1 MHSREGVCQKEY
13 RCSQIQTERGD
24 KTMTVE
30 LVDKMGTDLSVV
42 NAARVSYSKTKK
54 TFEQSDEKLIKYL
67 AEHEHWSPFAHASL
81 QFRIKAPI
89 FVARQLVKHQVGLVW
104 NEVSRRYV
112 DHAPEL
118 YRPDSW
124 RGRPQNSKQGSD
136 GEVKLDQT
144 IEHNMETTMESCLIL
159 YNSLLQKGV
168 APEQARMVLPQS
180 MMTEWI
186 WSGTVYA
193 FARVC
198 NLRCKP
204 DTQKETQDVA
214 NVIDKLADEAFP
226 YCWKYLRK

>member
-1 MHSREGVCQKEY
+1 MEVK
-13 RCSQIQTERGD
+13 
-24 KTMTVE
+24 

-42 NAARVSYSKTKK
+42 NAARVSYAKIKEVFDEK
-54 TFEQSDEKLIKYL
+54 DEKLIKYL
-67 AEHEHWSPFAHASL
+67 ATHEHWSPFAHASL
-81 QFRIKAPI
+81 QFRIKAPV

-112 DHAPEL
+112 DDAPEL
-118 YRPDSW
+118 FEPTSW

-144 IEHNMETTMESCLIL
+144 LEHNMETTMESCLIL
-159 YNSLLQKGV
+159 YNALLQKGV

-180 MMTEWI
+180 MMTEWY
-186 WSGTVYA
+186 WSGTLYA

-204 DTQKETQDVA
+204 DTQRETQDVA
-214 NVIDKLADEAFP
+214 NQIDKLAREAFP
-226 YCWKYLRK
+226 HSWKHLRKI

>member
-1 MHSREGVCQKEY
+1 MEVTL
-13 RCSQIQTERGD
+13 I
-24 KTMTVE
+24 
-30 LVDKMGTDLSVV
+30 DKMGTDLSVV
-42 NAARVSYSKTKK
+42 NAARVSYAKTKDSFDVVK
-54 TFEQSDEKLIKYL
+54 DEKLIKYL

-112 DHAPEL
+112 DDAPEL
-118 YRPDSW
+118 YKPDAW

-136 GEVKLDQT
+136 GEVKLDPT
-144 IEHNMETTMESCLIL
+144 INHNMETTMESCLIL

-180 MMTEWI
+180 MMTEWY
-186 WSGTVYA
+186 WSGTLYA

-214 NVIDKLADEAFP
+214 NEIDKLTEDAFP
-226 YCWKYLRK
+226 RSWKYLRK

>member
-1 MHSREGVCQKEY
+1 
-13 RCSQIQTERGD
+13 
-24 KTMTVE
+24 MTVI
-30 LVDKMGTDLSVV
+30 LLDKMGTDLSVV
-42 NAARVSYSKTKK
+42 NAARVSYSKEKLEFDGK
-54 TFEQSDEKLIKYL
+54 DEKLIKYH
-67 AEHEHWSPFAHASL
+67 AEHEHWSPFAHASM

-112 DHAPEL
+112 DFPPEL
-118 YRPDSW
+118 YKPDAW

-136 GEVKLDQT
+136 GEVELGQT
-144 IEHNMETTMESCLIL
+144 IDHNLATTMESCLIL
-159 YNSLLQKGV
+159 YNTMIQKGV

-180 MMTEWI
+180 MMTEWY

-214 NVIDKLADEAFP
+214 NEIDKLADEAFP